1 MEKKQAEGGK
11 KIDQMK
17 GLIADKEDRLITF
30 SKRRSGIYKK
40 AGELSTL
47 CGAEYGVLIFSPTG
61 KAFSMG
67 HPSMEAITNKT
78 LYENPLKNDGT
89 LNLVEAHSRFRLNQ
103 LHQKYTE
110 LFRKME
116 VAKKREKILGKKVKN
131 RRKGWWEECVSELGM
146 DELEQM
152 ATKIKMVYENVQGRV
167 NELRNIRASSSS
179 LTFSV
184 VDKTPPIDPFFVT
197 EVEQKY

>member
-11 KIDQMK
+11 KIDKMK
-17 GLIADKEDRLITF
+17 GMIADEEDRLITF
-30 SKRRSGIYKK
+30 SKRRSGIYRK

-78 LYENPLKNDGT
+78 LYENPPKKMVPLILLRLIVDLDSTSFTKNT
-89 LNLVEAHSRFRLNQ
+89 QNYS
-103 LHQKYTE
+103 
-110 LFRKME
+110 
-116 VAKKREKILGKKVKN
+116 AKWKLQRREKILGKKVKN
-131 RRKGWWEECVSELGM
+131 RRKGWWEECISELGM

-179 LTFSV
+179 LTFSG
-184 VDKTPPIDPFFVT
+184 VDNTPPISPFFVT